1 MLDYPNP
8 RAVFDL
14 APGIAYSLALL
25 WLVCGTL
32 YRTSIWIRSRSRFLI
47 PLAPAP
53 RSLAGVA
60 GRLGLELFTF
70 RSLAR
75 ANKTTWVASLAFHYG
90 LLWLF
95 IMHLRFVFEV
105 LPLFLI
111 PFIQFSGWASF
122 CVMAGLS
129 VLLLRRFIVDRIRY
143 ISSPSDFLHLVL
155 LLSIVL
161 SGILL
166 KRVWPTGLHQVGE
179 FFRGALTLAW
189 TQLPDHAGL
198 LLHLLLVLVLLLVFP
213 VSKLVHGVGVVF
225 SPTFN
230 QRDRT

>member
-1 MLDYPNP
+1 MLDYLNP

-14 APGIAYSLALL
+14 ALGIAYSVALL
-25 WLVCGTL
+25 WLVCGTV
-32 YRTSIWIRSRSRFLI
+32 YRTSIWLRSRSRFLI

-53 RSLAGVA
+53 RSLAGVF
-60 GRLGLELFTF
+60 GRLVLEIFTF

-95 IMHLRFVFEV
+95 IVHLRFVFEA

-111 PFIQFSGWASF
+111 PFIQFSGWASLSL
-122 CVMAGLS
+122 MLGLS
-129 VLLLRRFIVDRIRY
+129 VLLLRRFTIDRIRY
-143 ISSPSDFLHLVL
+143 ISSPSDYLHLVL
-155 LLSIVL
+155 LLSIGL

-166 KRVWPTGLHQVGE
+166 KRVWPTSLHAVGE
-179 FFRGALTLAW
+179 FFRGALTFNW

-198 LLHLLLVLVLLLVFP
+198 LLHLLAVLVLLLVFP

-230 QRDRT
+230 QRDRS